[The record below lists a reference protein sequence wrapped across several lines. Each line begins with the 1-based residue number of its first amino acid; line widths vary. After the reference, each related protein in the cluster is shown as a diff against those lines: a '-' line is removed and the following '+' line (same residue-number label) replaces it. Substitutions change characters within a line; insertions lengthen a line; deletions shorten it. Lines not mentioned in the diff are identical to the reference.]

1 MLGEKGPI
9 LLLTLEGKLMSSLP
23 RLARLTSLPPH
34 AFLTSPAVDGELCL
48 STLLSQ
54 MKSVAAG
61 GNASRSRTESDS
73 DAIALLP
80 VLLSDGEKSWAGMI
94 NPSWTHSPTVGFS

>member
-1 MLGEKGPI
+1 
-9 LLLTLEGKLMSSLP
+9 MSPPP
-23 RLARLTSLPPH
+23 RLAHLTSLPPY
-34 AFLTSPAVDGELCL
+34 AFQTSPAVDEELCL

-54 MKSVAAG
+54 TKSVAAG

-80 VLLSDGEKSWAGMI
+80 ALLLDGEKSWAGMI
-94 NPSWTHSPTVGFS
+94 NPSWTHSPTAGFSRFLST